1 MAKGRGTSGRA
12 RAVRATPA
20 RLLAVDITRQ
30 CRLRDAYVRE
40 LVNTRRKTSELSH
53 EEFDYAQVLS
63 FGVVMC
69 RGTLDEFI
77 DAMKDIAKEALTDP
91 ESVKACPKTTPIG
104 RPDETTAARKPIVRY
119 VRPE

>member
-77 DAMKDIAKEALTDP
+77 DRNLNSPHDIKP
-91 ESVKACPKTTPIG
+91 E
-104 RPDETTAARKPIVRY
+104 VRDCLRVSAY
-119 VRPE
+119 